1 VLNFNS
7 LFLNKKMT
15 EDELNAIRND
25 ILARM
30 DDPSYVVPPEYR
42 DDEIISIKYRATQ
55 DPRPSAFTV
64 EEVIEA
70 LESMRNGR
78 VYSEE
83 EYKAWSEQMMRDL
96 KDQAAEI
103 QEARRQLKESKDL
116 SPEERSRLELL
127 ADVKSSI
134 ARWRKRRE
142 LARNSA
148 TTEQPSDDEA

>member
-1 VLNFNS
+1 M
-7 LFLNKKMT
+7 K
-15 EDELNAIRND
+15 EDDLNAIRND

-42 DDEIISIKYRATQ
+42 DDEIISIKYRAMQ

-64 EEVIEA
+64 EEVIKA
-70 LESMRNGR
+70 LESMRTGR

-83 EYKAWSEQMMRDL
+83 EVKACSEQRMHDL
-96 KDQAAEI
+96 KDQVAEI
-103 QEARRQLKESKDL
+103 QEARRQLMESNNL
-116 SPEERSRLELL
+116 SPEEHSRLELL

-142 LARNSA
+142 LARKSA
-148 TTEQPSDDEA
+148 ATEKPNDDEA